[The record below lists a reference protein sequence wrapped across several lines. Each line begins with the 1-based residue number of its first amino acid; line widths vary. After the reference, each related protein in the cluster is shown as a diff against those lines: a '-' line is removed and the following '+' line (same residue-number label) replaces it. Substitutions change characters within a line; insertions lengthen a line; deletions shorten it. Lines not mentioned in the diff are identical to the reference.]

1 MNAPNG
7 LGAPRWA
14 WVLWGLVTLGSLLA
28 APHLPP
34 RIATHFGINGAPNG
48 YSNRWVGALLQP
60 GIMLLVLLGWQGLW
74 RLDPRRRNYAAMA
87 PTYRWIGGLL
97 IAFLALVQAFLL
109 TRALGWV
116 AWNAARVLG
125 VALGLLLVLLANVL
139 PRVQPNWWLGI
150 RTPWTLSD
158 ATVWRRT
165 HRLGGQS
172 GVVAGLALLAAS
184 VALPT
189 VWLGGVV
196 VAIPLMWGLGMVVA
210 SYGFFAQTRER
221 EHGS

>member
-1 MNAPNG
+1 MNAPKG

-60 GIMLLVLLGWQGLW
+60 GIMLLLLLGWQSLW

-87 PTYRWIGGLL
+87 PTYRWVGGL
-97 IAFLALVQAFLL
+97 IIGFLALVQTFLL
-109 TRALGWV
+109 VHALGWV
-116 AWNAARVLG
+116 AWNAVRLFGA
-125 VALGLLLVLLANVL
+125 ALGCFLVLLANVL

-165 HRLGGQS
+165 HRVGGQS
-172 GVVAGLALLAAS
+172 GVVAGLAMMAAS
-184 VALPT
+184 VALPAA
-189 VWLGGVV
+189 WLSEVV
-196 VAIPLMWGLGMVVA
+196 VATPLLWGLGMVVA
-210 SYGFFAQTRER
+210 SYGFFAQTRNR
-221 EHGS
+221 EDGS